1 MFSNKPSKGGLRK
14 IFFDYKS
21 FAVFLT
27 FAAIAVLIA
36 IILYRHTSNILKER
50 LQDRLIAIASTAATQ
65 FNSSEL
71 EQIKDIDDIEKSV
84 FNKVTK
90 QLQSIRAANENIRFA
105 YLMRRTADPMMLE
118 FIADADSLMSREE
131 LDRNKNGTIEDDEL
145 VPLPGDPYDLSP
157 YPVLKDEAFFHP
169 SVDRELQPDQWG
181 LIMAAYAPIYDESG
195 NAVAIIGLDILV
207 NDFNQKTQETL
218 LPFILFILFLISA
231 LSLLTLLL
239 VRLWSDRVEAVKE
252 LDRQKDELISIVSH
266 QLAAPITAIK
276 WYIEMLLDGE
286 AGEINKEQKEQLSIM
301 QKVGTDLNDL
311 VSMILDVSR
320 IQLGR
325 MKLDPQ
331 PLNLN
336 EFFSEIL
343 NVIEPKAKDKEVI
356 FVKEIPNSLPTG
368 KLDKRMTRMTVE
380 NLLTNAVKYTPK
392 GGKVFMRVKF
402 TNDTLS
408 FEVEDTGCG
417 IPKADQDKIFGKLF
431 RASNVRNSIEGN
443 GFGLYVAKGAIE
455 GQGGKI
461 WFQSEEGKGTIFFVK
476 LPLGK

>member
-21 FAVFLT
+21 FAVLLT

-131 LDRNKNGTIEDDEL
+131 LDSNKNGTIEDDEL

-252 LDRQKDELISIVSH
+252 LDRQKDELISMVSH

>member
-21 FAVFLT
+21 FAVLLT

-131 LDRNKNGTIEDDEL
+131 LDSNKNGTIEDDEL

-231 LSLLTLLL
+231 LSLL
-239 VRLWSDRVEAVKE
+239 K
-252 LDRQKDELISIVSH
+252 
-266 QLAAPITAIK
+266 
-276 WYIEMLLDGE
+276 
-286 AGEINKEQKEQLSIM
+286 
-301 QKVGTDLNDL
+301 
-311 VSMILDVSR
+311 
-320 IQLGR
+320 LG
-325 MKLDPQ
+325 
-331 PLNLN
+331 
-336 EFFSEIL
+336 
-343 NVIEPKAKDKEVI
+343 
-356 FVKEIPNSLPTG
+356 
-368 KLDKRMTRMTVE
+368 
-380 NLLTNAVKYTPK
+380 
-392 GGKVFMRVKF
+392 
-402 TNDTLS
+402 
-408 FEVEDTGCG
+408 
-417 IPKADQDKIFGKLF
+417 
-431 RASNVRNSIEGN
+431 
-443 GFGLYVAKGAIE
+443 
-455 GQGGKI
+455 
-461 WFQSEEGKGTIFFVK
+461 
-476 LPLGK
+476 